1 MGPLFDL
8 LCYPRLEPT
17 WLTVS
22 AFLTRGVSSIKAAP
36 SLDDSLLQSVVTI
49 ADACIFFT
57 FIVRGC
63 NRNPEKAAY
72 IQFG

>member
-22 AFLTRGVSSIKAAP
+22 AFLTSGVASIKAAP
-36 SLDDSLLQSVVTI
+36 SLDDSLLQSVVTDSRRMYLFHLYCKGMQ
-49 ADACIFFT
+49 A
-57 FIVRGC
+57 
-63 NRNPEKAAY
+63 KS
-72 IQFG
+72 